1 MMKDK
6 EFSKDVM
13 KIALG
18 VVLGVVSAVCILFIL
33 SVIASGVV
41 LLVAQIMS

>member
-1 MMKDK
+1 MMNDK
-6 EFSKDVM
+6 EFSKDVT

-33 SVIASGVV
+33 NVIASGVV

>member
-1 MMKDK
+1 MMIDK
-6 EFSKDVM
+6 EFGKDVM

-18 VVLGVVSAVCILFIL
+18 IVAAVCMLFIL
-33 SVIASGVV
+33 YVVASGVV

>member
-6 EFSKDVM
+6 EFSNGVM

-18 VVLGVVSAVCILFIL
+18 VVLGIVSAVCILFIL

-41 LLVAQIMS
+41 LLVAQIMA